1 MCDCNFAN
9 MSFFILLPQNFVLF
23 NSMRLREIEY
33 AFKISFSVRLLLVM
47 KTFDFRLMVATHPI
61 LLR

>member
-23 NSMRLREIEY
+23 NFMRLREIEY
-33 AFKISFSVRLLLVM
+33 AFKISFPVRLLLVM
-47 KTFDFRLMVATHPI
+47 QTFDFRLMVAMHPI